1 MNILTALMDL
11 TVLAISAGAVCGLAV
26 TNMWTWSGMTSISSN
41 VHPYA
46 AQVSAM
52 TLRHAIS
59 TFPVRTL
66 CLYLVQ
72 KMMW

>member
-11 TVLAISAGAVCGLAV
+11 TVLAISAGAVCGSAV
-26 TNMWTWSGMTSISSN
+26 TNMWTWLGMTSISSN

-46 AQVSAM
+46 AQVSDMA
-52 TLRHAIS
+52 LRHAIS
-59 TFPVRTL
+59 TSPVSIL

>member
-1 MNILTALMDL
+1 MNMRTALIDL

-52 TLRHAIS
+52 ALRHAIS
-59 TFPVRTL
+59 TSPVSIL

-72 KMMW
+72 KIMW

>member
-1 MNILTALMDL
+1 MNILTALIDL

-26 TNMWTWSGMTSISSN
+26 TNMCTWSGMTSSSSK

-52 TLRHAIS
+52 ALRHAIS
-59 TFPVRTL
+59 TSPTSTL

-72 KMMW
+72 KMM